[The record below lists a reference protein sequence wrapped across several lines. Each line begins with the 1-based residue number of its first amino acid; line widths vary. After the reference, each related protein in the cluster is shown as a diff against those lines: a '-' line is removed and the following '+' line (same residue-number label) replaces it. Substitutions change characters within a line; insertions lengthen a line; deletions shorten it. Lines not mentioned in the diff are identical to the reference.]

1 MVMNYLFEPAV
12 EMPWKI
18 SYSIDVE
25 TTFGIQTTPYGL
37 SNVANF
43 DNAHVFLT
51 LVAGYMSLWIVFDQY
66 LVLLQYSA
74 NKNTQKIEY
83 LFYVWVRVTSF
94 KIVQLAWVVKILR
107 CRNGLFC

>member
-1 MVMNYLFEPAV
+1 MLKQPLVYKQHLMGSVMWPTLI
-12 EMPWKI
+12 MLMC
-18 SYSIDVE
+18 S
-25 TTFGIQTTPYGL
+25 L
-37 SNVANF
+37 
-43 DNAHVFLT
+43 LT

>member
-1 MVMNYLFEPAV
+1 MLKQPLVYKQHLMGSVMWPTLIMLMTYCVL
-12 EMPWKI
+12 
-18 SYSIDVE
+18 
-25 TTFGIQTTPYGL
+25 
-37 SNVANF
+37 
-43 DNAHVFLT
+43 FLT

-94 KIVQLAWVVKILR
+94 KIVQLAWVVNILR